1 MKRWIKLAA
10 VVAAAIVLSKLLIE
24 NVLGYSLEGIV
35 EAWVTRAGAGSAVT
49 VVTLLAVD
57 LFLPVPSSLV
67 MILSGA
73 AFGVWW
79 GAALSLIGSIGGE
92 WLGFELVRHY
102 GRPLSRRMVTD
113 DEIRT
118 LDRVFARH
126 GVAAIA
132 ITRALPVVMET
143 MSVVAGM
150 SRMSRASFLV
160 SSLLGTMPI
169 VVIYAYA
176 GAVSRETGSLV
187 PAVIILIAV
196 AGAGWIWYR
205 SRIAEPSSRRTRRKN
220 GAPNRKAPC
229 DQSNRWERIRS
240 RMAVDGTSGAS
251 SRGSDEMTIGPSAGE
266 PVGRPCDPRTS
277 VASSGM
283 TFIRYRNPAAFLRQ
297 RRRDPERG
305 KAQRR
310 IDEQFG
316 RVVSGLAVNVHRARV
331 VGRARVVQPV
341 VVREPGVRLRDRD
354 QFARCVRGRARCAPA
369 PRGRAPP
376 RRPPRATGRV

>member
-10 VVAAAIVLSKLLIE
+10 VVAGAIIVSKLLIE
-24 NVLGYSLEGIV
+24 NVLGYSLEGLV
-35 EAWVTRAGAGSAVT
+35 EAWVTRAGTGSAVT

-79 GAALSLIGSIGGE
+79 GAALSLLGSIGGE

-113 DEIRT
+113 DEIRA
-118 LDRVFARH
+118 LDRLFARH
-126 GVAAIA
+126 GAAAIA
-132 ITRALPVVMET
+132 VTRALPVVMET

-160 SSLLGTMPI
+160 SSLLGTVPI

-205 SRIAEPSSRRTRRKN
+205 SRIAGEVQADSEEQPPVETK
-220 GAPNRKAPC
+220 
-229 DQSNRWERIRS
+229 
-240 RMAVDGTSGAS
+240 TSA
-251 SRGSDEMTIGPSAGE
+251 
-266 PVGRPCDPRTS
+266 
-277 VASSGM
+277 
-283 TFIRYRNPAAFLRQ
+283 
-297 RRRDPERG
+297 
-305 KAQRR
+305 
-310 IDEQFG
+310 
-316 RVVSGLAVNVHRARV
+316 
-331 VGRARVVQPV
+331 
-341 VVREPGVRLRDRD
+341 
-354 QFARCVRGRARCAPA
+354 
-369 PRGRAPP
+369 
-376 RRPPRATGRV
+376 